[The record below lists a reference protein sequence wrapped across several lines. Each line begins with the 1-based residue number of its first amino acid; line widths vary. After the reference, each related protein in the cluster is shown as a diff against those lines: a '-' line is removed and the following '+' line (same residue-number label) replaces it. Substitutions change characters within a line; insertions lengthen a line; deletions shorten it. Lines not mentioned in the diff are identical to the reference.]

1 MNGNWLL
8 PDYLADI
15 LPAQAR
21 QIEDL
26 RRKLLDLFRTFGFE
40 TVSPPMLEY
49 VESLL
54 TGAGKDLGL
63 KTFKLIDQLSGRTLG
78 LRADMTPQI
87 TRIDAHLLNRPGVT
101 RLCYCGPVLH
111 ARPAG
116 LVASREQLQIGAE
129 IYGHAGIEADLEI
142 IRLAAQSLRLS
153 GVEHGQLVL
162 CHDGLVQAVIN
173 SDPQARARADD
184 IVALLRDKD
193 LPGLS
198 ALCEAG
204 GGADTANKSKISAPV
219 AAALQLLPRLYGGPE
234 VLAKAADGL
243 KGFDGVDQAIA
254 SLSTLIARLP
264 DETVSLDLADVGA
277 YGYHSGVTFSIYANG
292 WHDALV
298 RGGRYDN
305 VSSAFGRARAATGF
319 SMDLIRLAR
328 SFGRA
333 KPAAAILA
341 PADSVDDPVLAQTVA
356 QLRQQGEIVVQLL
369 PGEAAWHDEFI
380 FDRELVREGRKWI
393 IRSVHPN
400 SNPSKL

>member
-1 MNGNWLL
+1 MMNGNWLL

-49 VESLL
+49 IESLL
-54 TGAGKDLGL
+54 TGSGKDLSL
-63 KTFKLIDQLSGRTLG
+63 KTFKLVDQLSGRTLG

-116 LVASREQLQIGAE
+116 LVSSREQLQIGAE
-129 IYGHAGIEADLEI
+129 IYGYAGIEADMEI
-142 IRLAAQSLRLS
+142 IGLAMQSLKLT
-153 GVEHGQLVL
+153 GVADGRLVL
-162 CHDGLVQAVIN
+162 SHDGLVQAIIDQ
-173 SDPQARARADD
+173 DPHAQARADE

-198 ALCEAG
+198 ELRHGTQPISEPVVQALE
-204 GGADTANKSKISAPV
+204 
-219 AAALQLLPRLYGGPE
+219 LLPRLYGGAE
-234 VLAKAADGL
+234 VLDRASSLSA
-243 KGFDGVDQAIA
+243 FDGVASAIE
-254 SLSTLIARLP
+254 SLRTLVAKLA
-264 DETVSLDLADVGA
+264 DENVSLDLADVGA
-277 YGYHSGVTFSIYANG
+277 YGYHSGVTFSMYAPG

-305 VSSAFGRARAATGF
+305 VSQAFGRARAATGF

-328 SFGRA
+328 SVGQA
-333 KPAAAILA
+333 QPTQAILA
-341 PADSVDDPVLAQTVA
+341 PAEGANAKALKQTVA
-356 QLRQQGEIVVQLL
+356 DLRANGEIVVQLL
-369 PGEAAWHDEFI
+369 PGEAARHDEFV
-380 FDRELVREGRKWI
+380 FNRQLVNLDDQW
-393 IRSVHPN
+393 VVQALPAN
-400 SNPSKL
+400 SIS

>member
-49 VESLL
+49 IESLL
-54 TGAGKDLGL
+54 TGAGKDLSL
-63 KTFKLIDQLSGRTLG
+63 KTFKLVDQLSGRTLG

-129 IYGHAGIEADLEI
+129 IYGYAGIEADIEI
-142 IRLAAQSLRLS
+142 IRLAMQSLKLA
-153 GVEHGQLVL
+153 GVSDGQLVL
-162 CHDGLVQAVIN
+162 CHDGLVQAIVN
-173 SDPQARARADD
+173 SDPAAKTRADE
-184 IVALLRDKD
+184 ILALLRDKD
-193 LPGLS
+193 LPGIASLR
-198 ALCEAG
+198 G
-204 GGADTANKSKISAPV
+204 DGASGTGVSEPVV
-219 AAALQLLPRLYGGPE
+219 AALELLPKLYGGAE
-234 VLAKAADGL
+234 VLERAASL
-243 KGFDGVDQAIA
+243 SAFDGVSQALE
-254 SLSTLIARLP
+254 SLKTLVAKLSG
-264 DETVSLDLADVGA
+264 EKVSLDLADVGA
-277 YGYHSGVTFSIYANG
+277 YGYHSGVTFSIYAAD

-305 VSSAFGRARAATGF
+305 VGVAFGRARAATGF

-328 SFGRA
+328 SFGQA

-341 PADSVDDPVLAQTVA
+341 PAVGAEDKALAKAVA
-356 QLRQQGEIVVQLL
+356 QLRTDGEIVVQLL
-369 PGEAAWHDEFI
+369 PGESAEHDEFV
-380 FDRELVREGRKWI
+380 FDRELARDGQQWVVRSLKPTAK
-393 IRSVHPN
+393 PN
-400 SNPSKL
+400 SNSKS

>member
-1 MNGNWLL
+1 MMNGNWLL

-21 QIEDL
+21 QVEDL

-49 VESLL
+49 IESLL
-54 TGAGKDLGL
+54 TGSGKDLSL
-63 KTFKLIDQLSGRTLG
+63 KTFKLVDQLSGRTLG

-116 LVASREQLQIGAE
+116 LVSSREQLQIGAE
-129 IYGHAGIEADLEI
+129 IYGYAGIEADMEI
-142 IRLAAQSLRLS
+142 IDLAMQSLKLT
-153 GVEHGQLVL
+153 GVADGRLVL
-162 CHDGLVQAVIN
+162 SHDGLVQAIIDQ
-173 SDPQARARADD
+173 DPQAQARADE

-198 ALCEAG
+198 ELRHGKQPISEPVVQALE
-204 GGADTANKSKISAPV
+204 
-219 AAALQLLPRLYGGPE
+219 LLPRLYGGAE
-234 VLAKAADGL
+234 VLDRASSLSA
-243 KGFDGVDQAIA
+243 FDGVA
-254 SLSTLIARLP
+254 SALESLRTLVAKLAN
-264 DETVSLDLADVGA
+264 ENVSLDLADVGA
-277 YGYHSGVTFSIYANG
+277 YGYHSGVTFSMYAPG

-305 VSSAFGRARAATGF
+305 VSQAFGRARAATGF

-328 SFGRA
+328 SVGQA
-333 KPAAAILA
+333 QPTQAILA
-341 PADSVDDPVLAQTVA
+341 PAEGANAKALKQTVA
-356 QLRQQGEIVVQLL
+356 DLRANGEIVVQLL
-369 PGEAAWHDEFI
+369 PGEAARHDEFV
-380 FDRELVREGRKWI
+380 FNRQLVNLDDQW
-393 IRSVHPN
+393 VVQALPAN
-400 SNPSKL
+400 SIS

>member
-26 RRKLLDLFRTFGFE
+26 RRKLLDLFRSFGFE

-49 VESLL
+49 IESLL
-54 TGAGKDLGL
+54 TGSGKDLSL
-63 KTFKLIDQLSGRTLG
+63 KTFKLVDQLSGRTLG

-116 LVASREQLQIGAE
+116 LVSSREQLQIGAE
-129 IYGHAGIEADLEI
+129 IYGYAGIEADMEI
-142 IRLAAQSLRLS
+142 IRLAMQSLKLT
-153 GVEHGQLVL
+153 GVSDGRLVL
-162 CHDGLVQAVIN
+162 SHDGLVQAIIDQ
-173 SDPQARARADD
+173 DPHAQARADE

-193 LPGLS
+193 LPGLGELRHGTQPIS
-198 ALCEAG
+198 ESVVQALE
-204 GGADTANKSKISAPV
+204 
-219 AAALQLLPRLYGGPE
+219 LLPRLYGGAE
-234 VLAKAADGL
+234 VLDRASSLAA
-243 KGFDGVDQAIA
+243 FDGVA
-254 SLSTLIARLP
+254 SALESLRTLVSKLA
-264 DETVSLDLADVGA
+264 DENVSLDLADVGA
-277 YGYHSGVTFSIYANG
+277 YGYHSGVTFSMYSPG

-305 VSSAFGRARAATGF
+305 VSQAFGRARAATGF

-328 SFGRA
+328 SVA
-333 KPAAAILA
+333 QAQPTQAILA
-341 PADSVDDPVLAQTVA
+341 PAEGANDKALKQTVA
-356 QLRQQGEIVVQLL
+356 DLRANGEIVVQLL
-369 PGEAAWHDEFI
+369 PGEAARHDEFV
-380 FDRELVREGRKWI
+380 FNRQLVNLDDQWVVQ
-393 IRSVHPN
+393 SLPAN
-400 SNPSKL
+400 SIS

>member
-49 VESLL
+49 MESLV
-54 TGAGKDLGL
+54 TGAGDDLGL
-63 KTFKLIDQLSGRTLG
+63 RTFKLVDQLSGRTLG

-111 ARPAG
+111 AKPAG

-129 IYGHAGIEADLEI
+129 VFGYAGIEADLEV
-142 IRLAAQSLRLS
+142 IRLAMQSLEVS
-153 GVEHGQLVL
+153 GVAHGQLVL
-162 CHDGLVQAVIN
+162 CHDGLVQAVIH
-173 SDPQARARADD
+173 SDPLARARADE

-193 LPGLS
+193 LPGLAS
-198 ALCEAG
+198 LCGSESG
-204 GGADTANKSKISAPV
+204 MDPDV
-219 AAALQLLPRLYGGPE
+219 AAALQLLPRLYGGVE
-234 VLAKAADGL
+234 TLERAMTGL
-243 KGFDGVDQAIA
+243 KNFTGVAQAID
-254 SLSTLIARLP
+254 SLRTLVERLP
-264 DETVSLDLADVGA
+264 QGQVSLDLADIGA

-305 VSSAFGRARAATGF
+305 VSLAFGRARPATGF

-328 SFGRA
+328 SFGHARS
-333 KPAAAILA
+333 AAAILA
-341 PADSVDDPVLAQTVA
+341 PADNIDDSALVQTVA
-356 QLRQQGEIVVQLL
+356 QLRAQGEIVVQLL
-369 PGEAAWHDEFI
+369 PGEAACHDEFT
-380 FDRELVREGRKWI
+380 FDRELVRQGQQWV
-393 IRSVHPN
+393 IRTIKSN
-400 SNPSKL
+400 SNS

>member
-63 KTFKLIDQLSGRTLG
+63 RTFKLVDQLSGRTLG

-129 IYGHAGIEADLEI
+129 IYGHSGIEADLEI

-173 SDPQARARADD
+173 SDPQAQTRADE

-198 ALCEAG
+198 ALCESDG
-204 GGADTANKSKISAPV
+204 GNDNTNNSKISKSV
-219 AAALQLLPRLYGGPE
+219 SAALLLLPRLYGGSE
-234 VLAKAADGL
+234 VLSKAAHGL
-243 KGFDGVDQAIA
+243 KGFPGVDQAIDGLA
-254 SLSTLIARLP
+254 TLMARLP

-328 SFGRA
+328 SFGQAR
-333 KPAAAILA
+333 PSAAILA
-341 PADSVDDPVLAQTVA
+341 PADSVDDPMLAEMVA
-356 QLRQQGEIVVQLL
+356 SLRQQGEIVVQLL
-369 PGEAAWHDEFI
+369 PGESAWHDEFI
-380 FDRELVREGRKWI
+380 FDRELVREGQKWI
-393 IRSVHPN
+393 IRSVQPN
-400 SNPSKL
+400 SNP

>member
-49 VESLL
+49 IESLL
-54 TGAGKDLGL
+54 TGAGKDLSL
-63 KTFKLIDQLSGRTLG
+63 RTFKLVDQLSGRTLG

-129 IYGHAGIEADLEI
+129 IYGHAGIEADIEI
-142 IRLAAQSLRLS
+142 IRLAMQSLKLA
-153 GVEHGQLVL
+153 GVGNGQLVL
-162 CHDGLVQAVIN
+162 SHDGLVQAIIN
-173 SDPQARARADD
+173 SDANARDRADE
-184 IVALLRDKD
+184 IGALLRDKD
-193 LPGLS
+193 LPGIAELRQ
-198 ALCEAG
+198 
-204 GGADTANKSKISAPV
+204 GAAAVGEHVV
-219 AAALQLLPRLYGGPE
+219 AALELLPRLYGGAE
-234 VLAKAADGL
+234 VLERAASL
-243 KGFDGVDQAIA
+243 VSFDGVSQALE
-254 SLSTLIARLP
+254 SLKTLLTKLAG
-264 DETVSLDLADVGA
+264 EKVSLDLADVGA
-277 YGYHSGVTFSIYANG
+277 YGYHSGVTFSIYAPD

-305 VSSAFGRARAATGF
+305 VGAAFGRARAATGF

-328 SFGRA
+328 SFGHA
-333 KPAAAILA
+333 KPSAAIVA
-341 PADSVDDPVLAQTVA
+341 PTTGADDKALAQMIA
-356 QLRQQGEIVVQLL
+356 QLRADGEIVVQLL
-369 PGEAAWHDEFI
+369 PGESARHDEFM
-380 FDRELVREGRKWI
+380 FDRELVRDGQQWVVRPIGAK
-393 IRSVHPN
+393 S
-400 SNPSKL
+400 

>member
-1 MNGNWLL
+1 MMNGNWLL

-21 QIEDL
+21 QVEDL

-49 VESLL
+49 IESLL
-54 TGAGKDLGL
+54 TGSGKDLSL
-63 KTFKLIDQLSGRTLG
+63 KTFKLVDQLSGRTLG

-116 LVASREQLQIGAE
+116 LVSSREQLQIGAE
-129 IYGHAGIEADLEI
+129 IYGYAGIEADMEI
-142 IRLAAQSLRLS
+142 IDLAMQSLKLT
-153 GVEHGQLVL
+153 GVADGRLVL
-162 CHDGLVQAVIN
+162 SHDGLVQAIIDQ
-173 SDPQARARADD
+173 DPQAQARADE

-198 ALCEAG
+198 ELRHGTQPISEPVVQALE
-204 GGADTANKSKISAPV
+204 
-219 AAALQLLPRLYGGPE
+219 LLPRLYGGAE
-234 VLAKAADGL
+234 VLDRASSLSA
-243 KGFDGVDQAIA
+243 FDGVA
-254 SLSTLIARLP
+254 SALESLRTLVAKLAN
-264 DETVSLDLADVGA
+264 ENVSLDLADVGA
-277 YGYHSGVTFSIYANG
+277 YGYHSGVTFSMYAPG

-305 VSSAFGRARAATGF
+305 VSQAFGRARAATGF

-328 SFGRA
+328 SVGQA
-333 KPAAAILA
+333 QPTQAILA
-341 PADSVDDPVLAQTVA
+341 PAEGANAKALKQTVA
-356 QLRQQGEIVVQLL
+356 DLRANGEIVVQLL
-369 PGEAAWHDEFI
+369 PGEAARHDEFV
-380 FDRELVREGRKWI
+380 FNRQLVNLDDQW
-393 IRSVHPN
+393 VVQALPAN
-400 SNPSKL
+400 SIS